1 MILLGALPSIKP
13 NRAQPLPHDM
23 DLRHAIRV
31 YQFAERLKSELIIAN
46 NLIQEVST
54 IGDESPGGRRV
65 LLAYLG
71 AVHME
76 ADLAVNTTKSQ
87 HFASI
92 AQNIATAADFV
103 NLLNF
108 PEASKATTEALTSS
122 TSAAGEAA
130 QILIEN
136 NLL

>member
-1 MILLGALPSIKP
+1 
-13 NRAQPLPHDM
+13 M

-31 YQFAERLKSELIIAN
+31 YQFAERLKSELIIAS
-46 NLIQEVST
+46 NLIQEVSS
-54 IGDESPGGRRV
+54 IGDESPGGRKI
-65 LLAYLG
+65 LLAYLS
-71 AVHME
+71 AIHME
-76 ADLAVNTTKSQ
+76 ADLAVNTTKSH
-87 HFASI
+87 HFASV
-92 AQNIATAADFV
+92 AQNIGLAADQV

-108 PEASKATTEALTSS
+108 PEASKATTEALTLS